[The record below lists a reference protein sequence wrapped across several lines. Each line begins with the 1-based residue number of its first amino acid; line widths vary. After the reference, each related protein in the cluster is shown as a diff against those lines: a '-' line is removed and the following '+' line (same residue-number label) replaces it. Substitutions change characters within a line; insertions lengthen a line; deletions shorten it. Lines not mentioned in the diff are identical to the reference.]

1 MGGMDQ
7 VLRIMSPAQIR
18 SIARAP
24 QAKISLWEGSVSAG
38 KTIASLFALLL
49 AIRDAPRNGLIVIIG
64 KTLATVHQNVF
75 FNLQDP
81 KIFGTLANQ
90 VQYTRGATSGRIL
103 GREVL
108 VMGANDKRAEEKV
121 RGATAALI
129 YVDEATIL
137 PDEAFFN
144 MLVTRL
150 RIPGARMLATTNPG
164 ARNHWLRINWML
176 RPAEVEMQVFSFR
189 MSDNPSLTPEYMA
202 SMERTFTGVFYQR
215 FILGMWTNA
224 EGAIYD
230 MWMPEKHVIPWMDLP
245 EMHQLVGVGIDY
257 GTQHASSAIMLGLGV
272 DRRLYLVDE
281 WRQDPSKPPHLN
293 LTDVQ
298 QSQMI
303 KAWLTQSHLPYLTGL
318 KPQWLVCDPAPRHFR
333 EQLYN
338 DGVVTQAADNEVAGG
353 IRTVASLL
361 GQGKLLVADRC
372 HGFIE
377 EIPGYVWDAK
387 VAERGEDK
395 PVKEKDDSMDAARY
409 IVHSTR
415 EFWRL
420 DLQLQAA

>member
-1 MGGMDQ
+1 MDQ

-176 RPAEVEMQVFSFR
+176 RASEVEMQVFSFK
-189 MSDNPSLTPEYMA
+189 MADNPSLTAEYVA
-202 SMERTFTGVFYQR
+202 SMARTFTGVFYQR

-257 GTQHASSAIMLGLGV
+257 GTQHASVAIMLGLGV

-281 WRQDPSKPPHLN
+281 WRHDSRVAPYLR

-298 QSQMI
+298 QSAMI
-303 KAWLTQSHLPYLTGL
+303 KTWLAQSHLPYLTGL

-333 EQLYN
+333 EQLFN
-338 DGVVTQAADNEVAGG
+338 DGVHTQAADNEVAGG

-361 GQGKLLVADRC
+361 GQGKLLVSDRC
-372 HGFIE
+372 RGFID
-377 EIPGYVWDAK
+377 EIPSYVWDAK
-387 VAERGEDK
+387 AAERGEDK
-395 PVKEKDDSMDAARY
+395 PDKAKEYDDSMDAARY